1 MAVDPEEG
9 KPRDEEGI
17 TVRVVEGSTV
27 AVTVVMGEGNAQHG
41 EKLNKKTYTT
51 IRWKKKGRE
60 GGGRRSGGRGG
71 GEECVRCT
79 VAT

>member
-1 MAVDPEEG
+1 MAVDPERG
-9 KPRDEEGI
+9 KPRGEEGI
-17 TVRVVEGSTV
+17 TVRVVEGSMV

-41 EKLNKKTYTT
+41 EKLDKKTYTT
-51 IRWKKKGRE
+51 ISWKKKGRGE
-60 GGGRRSGGRGG
+60 GGRRSGGRGG